1 MGDGRDREEG
11 VKGVWSG
18 PLFNEDPNQPSR
30 GCPET
35 PRFIRPEKPVCRE
48 RRRRTEGWD
57 QAIERKKYLKM
68 RIYSYHS
75 SRKKTVTD
83 MSKSL

>member
-1 MGDGRDREEG
+1 MWKERKREGKGEMGDGRDREEG

-35 PRFIRPEKPVCRE
+35 PGSLDQKNQTAGKEGEGRRGGTRP
-48 RRRRTEGWD
+48 
-57 QAIERKKYLKM
+57 
-68 RIYSYHS
+68 
-75 SRKKTVTD
+75 
-83 MSKSL
+83 